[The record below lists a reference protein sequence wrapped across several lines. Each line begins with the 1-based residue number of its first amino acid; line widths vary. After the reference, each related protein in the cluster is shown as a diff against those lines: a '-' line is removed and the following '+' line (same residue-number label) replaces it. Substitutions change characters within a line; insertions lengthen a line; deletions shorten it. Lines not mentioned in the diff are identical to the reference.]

1 MKQDTGMEGRGELDV
16 VVPRRGPGRPRSAEA
31 DRAILAATV
40 ALLADAGFAAIP
52 MERVAS
58 SAGVGKATVYRR
70 WASKVDLVIDAIR
83 TGMHDVEPPRSGS
96 LRQDL
101 VTLMSLQINWL
112 CDTET
117 GRMVAGLSAEIQHN
131 AELAEALRTNL
142 VLPRRAV
149 VRRVLA
155 DAVRS
160 GELRA
165 DADLDVMLDL
175 LYGAIHYRV
184 LVTAQPLEGDLAC
197 KIVDTVLMGAR

>member
-1 MKQDTGMEGRGELDV
+1 MEGAGELEV

-40 ALLADAGFAAIP
+40 ALLAEAGFAAIT

-83 TGMHDVEPPRSGS
+83 TGMHDIEPPGTGS

-101 VTLMSLQINWL
+101 VTLMSVQIDWL
-112 CDTET
+112 RDSET

-131 AELAEALRTNL
+131 AELADALRTNL
-142 VLPRRAV
+142 IISRRDV
-149 VRRVLA
+149 VRRILA

-160 GELRA
+160 GEVRS
-165 DADLDVMLDL
+165 DADLDVVLDL
-175 LYGAIHYRV
+175 LYGAIHFRV
-184 LVTAQPLEGDLAC
+184 LVTGEPLEPDLAS
-197 KIVDTVLMGAR
+197 KIVDAVLVGAR

>member
-1 MKQDTGMEGRGELDV
+1 MEGAGELEM

-40 ALLADAGFAAIP
+40 ALLAEAGFAAIT

-83 TGMHDVEPPRSGS
+83 TGMHDIEPPGTGS

-101 VTLMSLQINWL
+101 VTLMSVQIDWL
-112 CDTET
+112 RDSDT

-131 AELAEALRTNL
+131 AELADALRTNL
-142 VLPRRAV
+142 IISRRAV
-149 VRRVLA
+149 VRRLLA
-155 DAVRS
+155 DAVLS
-160 GELRA
+160 GEVRP
-165 DADLDVMLDL
+165 DADLDVVLDL
-175 LYGAIHYRV
+175 LYGAIHFRV
-184 LVTAQPLEGDLAC
+184 LVTGEPLEADLAS
-197 KIVDTVLMGAR
+197 KIVDAVLVGAC

>member
-1 MKQDTGMEGRGELDV
+1 MEGAGELEM

-40 ALLADAGFAAIP
+40 ALLAEAGFAAIT

-83 TGMHDVEPPRSGS
+83 TGMHDIEPPGTGS

-101 VTLMSLQINWL
+101 VTLMSVQIDWL
-112 CDTET
+112 RDSDT

-131 AELAEALRTNL
+131 AELADALRTNL
-142 VLPRRAV
+142 IISRRAV
-149 VRRVLA
+149 VRRLLA
-155 DAVRS
+155 DAVLS
-160 GELRA
+160 GEVRS
-165 DADLDVMLDL
+165 DADLDVVLDL
-175 LYGAIHYRV
+175 LYGAIHFRV
-184 LVTAQPLEGDLAC
+184 LVTGEPLEADLAS
-197 KIVDTVLMGAR
+197 KIVDAVLVGAC